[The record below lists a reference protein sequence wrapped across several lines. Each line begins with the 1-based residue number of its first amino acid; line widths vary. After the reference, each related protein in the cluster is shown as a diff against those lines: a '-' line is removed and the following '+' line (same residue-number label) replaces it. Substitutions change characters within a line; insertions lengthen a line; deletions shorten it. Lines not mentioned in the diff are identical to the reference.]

1 MLCPDTMTA
10 PMTATMTAPDS
21 LNDPAPA
28 PSGTGPAEPD
38 SATGRDAVDLGRLAG
53 LLGYHL
59 RRAEVSAFQNF
70 AAHLGADGISPGQ
83 LGVLLLVQANPGSNQ
98 TRIGRALGIDRSTL
112 VSIVDTL
119 EARGLVR
126 REPSPTDRRSH
137 ALKLSDEGAAFLRTI
152 RPRLD
157 AHEAEIARHL
167 TAAERAHLIDML
179 RRLAA
184 P

>member
-1 MLCPDTMTA
+1 MLCPRLMTA
-10 PMTATMTAPDS
+10 PMTAPDS
-21 LNDPAPA
+21 LNDAAPA
-28 PSGTGPAEPD
+28 PSATGPAAP
-38 SATGRDAVDLGRLAG
+38 GRETVDLGHLAG

-157 AHEAEIARHL
+157 AHEAEIARNL
-167 TAAERAHLIDML
+167 SPAERAHLIDML

>member
-1 MLCPDTMTA
+1 MN
-10 PMTATMTAPDS
+10 APDS
-21 LNDPAPA
+21 LNEPAA
-28 PSGTGPAEPD
+28 GPAAPD
-38 SATGRDAVDLGRLAG
+38 GQAVDLGRLAG
-53 LLGYHL
+53 LLGYRL
-59 RRAEVSAFQNF
+59 RRAEVFAFQNF
-70 AAHLGADGISPGQ
+70 AAHLGADGVSPGQ

-137 ALKLSDEGAAFLRTI
+137 ALVLSAEGGAFLRAI

-157 AHEAEIARHL
+157 AHEAEIARNL
-167 TAAERAHLIDML
+167 SPAERAQLIDL
-179 RRLAA
+179 LQRLAA

>member
-1 MLCPDTMTA
+1 MLCPGLM
-10 PMTATMTAPDS
+10 
-21 LNDPAPA
+21 NAPA
-28 PSGTGPAEPD
+28 SPDDAAAAETGPARPGRPAPD
-38 SATGRDAVDLGRLAG
+38 GPAPDRQAVDLGRLAA

-59 RRAEVSAFQNF
+59 RRAEVFAFQNF
-70 AAHLGADGISPGQ
+70 AAHLGADGIGPGQ

-119 EARGLVR
+119 EGRGLLR

-137 ALKLSDEGAAFLRTI
+137 ALMLSEDGAEFLRSI

-157 AHEAEIARHL
+157 AHEAEIARNL
-167 TAAERAHLIDML
+167 SPAERAQLIDML
-179 RRLAA
+179 QRLAA

>member
-1 MLCPDTMTA
+1 MLCPRPMTA
-10 PMTATMTAPDS
+10 PMTAPDS

-28 PSGTGPAEPD
+28 AAPSGTGPARPD
-38 SATGRDAVDLGRLAG
+38 RDAVDLGRLAG

-112 VSIVDTL
+112 VSIVDML
-119 EARGLVR
+119 EKRGLVR

-167 TAAERAHLIDML
+167 SPAERAQLIDML

>member
-1 MLCPDTMTA
+1 MLCPGLMNTPDSMNETA
-10 PMTATMTAPDS
+10 PTR
-21 LNDPAPA
+21 
-28 PSGTGPAEPD
+28 TGPARAGPTR
-38 SATGRDAVDLGRLAG
+38 AGPAAPNGQAVDLGRLAA

-59 RRAEVSAFQNF
+59 RRAEVFAFQNF
-70 AAHLGADGISPGQ
+70 AAHLGDDGIGPGQ

-98 TRIGRALGIDRSTL
+98 TRIGKALGIDRSTL
-112 VSIVDTL
+112 VSIVDSL

-137 ALKLSDEGAAFLRTI
+137 ALVLSAEGAAFLRAI

-157 AHEAEIARHL
+157 AHEAEIARNL
-167 TAAERAHLIDML
+167 SPAERAQLIDML
-179 RRLAA
+179 QRLAA

>member
-1 MLCPDTMTA
+1 MLCPG
-10 PMTATMTAPDS
+10 PMTAPDS
-21 LNDPAPA
+21 LNDAASAGAGPA
-28 PSGTGPAEPD
+28 PSGRG
-38 SATGRDAVDLGRLAG
+38 AVDLGRLAA

-70 AAHLGADGISPGQ
+70 AAHLGAAGPGADGVSPGQ

-98 TRIGRALGIDRSTL
+98 TRIGKALGIDRSTL

-119 EARGLVR
+119 EARGLIR

-137 ALKLSDEGAAFLRTI
+137 ALVLPEEGAAFLRAI

-157 AHEAEIARHL
+157 AHEAEIARNL
-167 TAAERAHLIDML
+167 TAAERAQLIDL
-179 RRLAA
+179 LQRLAA

>member
-1 MLCPDTMTA
+1 MLCPGLMN
-10 PMTATMTAPDS
+10 APDS
-21 LNDPAPA
+21 LN
-28 PSGTGPAEPD
+28 GPAAGRAAPD
-38 SATGRDAVDLGRLAG
+38 GQAVDLGRLAG
-53 LLGYHL
+53 LLGYRL
-59 RRAEVSAFQNF
+59 RRAEVFAFQNF
-70 AAHLGADGISPGQ
+70 AAHLGADGVSPGQ

-137 ALKLSDEGAAFLRTI
+137 ALMLSDEGAAFLRAI

-157 AHEAEIARHL
+157 AHEAEIARNL
-167 TAAERAHLIDML
+167 SPAERAQLIDL
-179 RRLAA
+179 LQRLAA

>member
-1 MLCPDTMTA
+1 MLCPRL
-10 PMTATMTAPDS
+10 MTAPDS
-21 LNDPAPA
+21 LNDAASAPA
-28 PSGTGPAEPD
+28 SSGTGPAAPD

-137 ALKLSDEGAAFLRTI
+137 ALKLSDEGAAFLRTL

-157 AHEAEIARHL
+157 AHEAEIARNL
-167 TAAERAHLIDML
+167 SPAERAHLIDML

>member
-1 MLCPDTMTA
+1 MLCPG
-10 PMTATMTAPDS
+10 PMNAADS
-21 LNDPAPA
+21 LNDAAPA
-28 PSGTGPAEPD
+28 PSETGPAAPG
-38 SATGRDAVDLGRLAG
+38 SAAGRDAVDLGRLAG

-59 RRAEVSAFQNF
+59 RRAEVFAFQNF
-70 AAHLGADGISPGQ
+70 AAHLGADGIGPGQ

-112 VSIVDTL
+112 VSIVDAL

-137 ALKLSDEGAAFLRTI
+137 ALVLTADGGAFLRAI

-157 AHEAEIARHL
+157 AHEAEIARGL
-167 TAAERAHLIDML
+167 TPAERAQLIDML
-179 RRLAA
+179 QRLAA

>member
-1 MLCPDTMTA
+1 MLCPG
-10 PMTATMTAPDS
+10 PMNAPDS
-21 LNDPAPA
+21 LNEPAAGRSA
-28 PSGTGPAEPD
+28 PDGQ
-38 SATGRDAVDLGRLAG
+38 AVDLGRLAG
-53 LLGYHL
+53 LLGYRL
-59 RRAEVSAFQNF
+59 RRAEVFAFQNF
-70 AAHLGADGISPGQ
+70 AAHFGADRVSPGQ

-137 ALKLSDEGAAFLRTI
+137 ALMLSAEGDGFLRAI

-157 AHEAEIARHL
+157 AHEAEIARNL
-167 TAAERAHLIDML
+167 SPAERAQLIDL
-179 RRLAA
+179 LQRLAV